1 MNFDASQVFNTLI
14 QTVAGGLF
22 LLATY
27 LMRDLHMEFKALKAD
42 HQNTK
47 DRVLTL
53 EIKADE
59 E

>member
-1 MNFDASQVFNTLI
+1 MNFEASQAFTTI
-14 QTVAGGLF
+14 TQAVAGGLF

-27 LMRDLHMEFKALKAD
+27 LMRDLHTEFKKLKED

-53 EIKADE
+53 EIKRDDE
-59 E
+59 